1 MTAPDRPGDHA
12 DEVEPPTEP
21 TAGDGENPTD
31 PLPAGDESPTR
42 PISDGGEEP
51 TEPIPA
57 GGQEPTEPLSAGAGG
72 SRPGTGDDHLPGVW
86 ILAGSIAAAVLLVGV
101 YLAAGGLDFKPAA
114 AADPCDAREWGD
126 PQGLEQTAERF
137 SLSAIDGAAC
147 QLGVSREEL
156 TRALATE
163 QNRIHFGEVNG
174 LSDAEIEDAIRS
186 GLMRAIDDGEN
197 AGAISGIAASGL
209 RLTVRVMPVSAMA
222 ALALDASELFQEGG
236 TDAIGNL
243 IDGALG
249 ALDEL
254 GSGDPGGG
262 SGGGSGNGARGGDSG
277 GGSGGRSG
285 GAGGRGSGGES
296 GLDELE
302 RQLRDNI
309 PDQIPPEL
317 EDQIQQGLDGLFGP

>member
-1 MTAPDRPGDHA
+1 MIAPDRPGDPGNGG
-12 DEVEPPTEP
+12 EPPTEP
-21 TAGDGENPTD
+21 TAGDGEKPTEPID
-31 PLPAGDESPTR
+31 RGDESPTR
-42 PISDGGEEP
+42 PIDRGDEKP
-51 TEPIPA
+51 TERLA
-57 GGQEPTEPLSAGAGG
+57 EGDEKQTEPLAAGAGG
-72 SRPGTGDDHLPGVW
+72 SRPGPGDDHLPGAW
-86 ILAGSIAAAVLLVGV
+86 ILAGSIVAAALLVCV
-101 YLAAGGLDFKPAA
+101 YLVAGGLDFKPAA

-163 QNRIHFGEVNG
+163 QSRIRFGEVNG
-174 LSDAEIEDAIRS
+174 LSDTEIENAIRS

-222 ALALDASELFQEGG
+222 ALALDASELFQDGG

-254 GSGDPGGG
+254 GSGDSGGG
-262 SGGGSGNGARGGDSG
+262 SGGGSGSGARGGDSG
-277 GGSGGRSG
+277 GGSGGSSG
-285 GAGGRGSGGES
+285 GSGGRGSGGES

-302 RQLRDNI
+302 RRLRENV

>member
-1 MTAPDRPGDHA
+1 MTGPRGPGDPGK
-12 DEVEPPTEP
+12 EGEEPTEP
-21 TAGDGENPTD
+21 MAGGGEDPTE
-31 PLPAGDESPTR
+31 PMAAGDESPTQPIESGDER
-42 PISDGGEEP
+42 PTEPLANGDEKP
-51 TEPIPA
+51 TEPIA
-57 GGQEPTEPLSAGAGG
+57 AEVGGNSTG
-72 SRPGTGDDHLPGVW
+72 SGEDGLPGLW
-86 ILAGSIAAAVLLVGV
+86 ILIGSIVAAVLLVGA

-126 PQGLEQTAERF
+126 PRGLEQTAERF

-156 TRALATE
+156 TRALASE
-163 QNRIHFGEVNG
+163 ESRIRFGEENG
-174 LSDAEIEDAIRS
+174 LSELEIEEAIRS
-186 GLMRAIDDGEN
+186 GLLRAIDDGEN

-222 ALALDASELFQEGG
+222 ALALDASELFQDGG
-236 TDAIGNL
+236 TDGIGDL

-254 GSGDPGGG
+254 GSGSGSSGGSDSGGSGGSGRGSGGSGGGG
-262 SGGGSGNGARGGDSG
+262 SGGGN
-277 GGSGGRSG
+277 
-285 GAGGRGSGGES
+285 

-302 RQLRDNI
+302 RQLRENV